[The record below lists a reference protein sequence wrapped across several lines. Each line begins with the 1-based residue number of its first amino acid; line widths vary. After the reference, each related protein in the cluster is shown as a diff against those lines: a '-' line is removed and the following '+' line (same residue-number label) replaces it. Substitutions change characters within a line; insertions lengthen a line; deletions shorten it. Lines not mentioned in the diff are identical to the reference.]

1 MMHQTLNCMP
11 GMKSFCIAA
20 CLMAFLA
27 AIGGDAPGKFG
38 PVRDT
43 AYVDALD
50 RRARAYYGID
60 ADSAFLFG
68 RRALESACRIGY
80 RKGEAESW
88 RMLGNTY
95 EMVGDYVNML
105 SAYQHSLDIAERI
118 GNTTLIA
125 KANVNFALFYK
136 QEGEY
141 DKAQQLME
149 KVGNL
154 YRRSGD
160 SVQAAYVANH
170 LADIA
175 LRQGQYDQALQYA
188 QRALQVA
195 RGIKDEPT
203 AAAYNNDVGRVLTA
217 KGDYTAALHHFLESL
232 TYYRGRNERLGTTA
246 TNCLV
251 SQVYLQLKDYP
262 RALQYANE
270 ALTEARAIRRKP
282 EIQGSARVLAD
293 IYEAKGD
300 YRNALRY
307 FKLYKTYSDSLFND
321 QSRKE
326 ILSRAA
332 QYDYEKQAMRLREA
346 HAMKDAAYEAKLH
359 NAALQ
364 ISITVAAV
372 VVLSLVAFILL
383 RSRAVNRRMN
393 QLLRE
398 KNEKIEE
405 QKEALEQQA
414 VELLLNNQ
422 QKDKLFSIVAHDLR
436 GPLNSLKGLMDFL
449 KEKRLSEKEIGAMMH
464 ELRRNIDHS
473 SELVGNLLFWAS
485 SQLNGIVVAPVLLE
499 VNELVQEVLALFAHQ
514 AREKKVFLRM
524 EMATSLVGFADKDM
538 LQVVVRNLV
547 SNAIKFC
554 RPGGI
559 VTVDGSRRGPEI
571 EIIVTDTGIGM
582 QAEALERI
590 RKKESFTSYGTAKEK
605 GTGLGILLCHEF
617 AEANKGRFFVE
628 SEWGKGSRCH
638 FTIPAAPISSSISV

>member
-1 MMHQTLNCMP
+1 
-11 GMKSFCIAA
+11 
-20 CLMAFLA
+20 MAFLLG
-27 AIGGDAPGKFG
+27 ICGSAPAQLKETERLRTTIRRLDQGRD
-38 PVRDT
+38 PAPDT
-43 AYVDALD
+43 AYADTLD
-50 RRARAYYGID
+50 LLARAYYGID

-68 RRALESACRIGY
+68 RKALEFAGRTGY

-105 SAYQHSLDIAERI
+105 SCYQQSLTIAEQI

-125 KANVNFALFYK
+125 KVNVNFALFYK
-136 QEGEY
+136 QQEEY

-149 KVGNL
+149 KVSEI
-154 YRRSGD
+154 YRLSGD
-160 SVQAAYVANH
+160 SVQAAYIANH

-175 LRQGQYDQALQYA
+175 LRQEQYDQALQYA

-195 RGIKDEPT
+195 RGIKDGPT
-203 AAAYNNDVGRVLTA
+203 IATYNNDVGRILTA
-217 KGDYTAALHHFLESL
+217 RGESAAALSHFLESL
-232 TYYRGRNERLGTTA
+232 AYYRGRNERLGTTA
-246 TNCLV
+246 TNSLV

-332 QYDYEKQAMRLREA
+332 QYDFEKQAIRLREA
-346 HAMKDAAYEAKLH
+346 EAMKDAGYERQLRK
-359 NAALQ
+359 AALQ
-364 ISITVAAV
+364 VSITVVAV
-372 VVLSLVAFILL
+372 VVLSLLAFILL

-405 QKEALEQQA
+405 QKEELEQQA
-414 VELLLNNQ
+414 VQLLLNNQ
-422 QKDKLFSIVAHDLR
+422 QKDKLFTIVAHDLR

-449 KEKRLSEKEIGAMMH
+449 KEKKLSETEISAMMH
-464 ELRRNIDHS
+464 EMRRNIDHS
-473 SELVGNLLFWAS
+473 SDLVGNLLFWAS
-485 SQLNGIVVAPVLLE
+485 SQLNGIVVVPVLLE
-499 VNELVQEVLALFAHQ
+499 LDELVQEVFALFAHQ
-514 AREKKVFLRM
+514 AREKNVFLRM
-524 EMATSLVGFADKDM
+524 EMGSPLVGFADKDM
-538 LQVVVRNLV
+538 TQVVIRNLV

-554 RPGGI
+554 RSGGI
-559 VTVDGSRRGPEI
+559 VTVNGCRRAGEI

-582 QAEALERI
+582 PAEALEKI
-590 RKKESFTSYGTAKEK
+590 RRRESFTSYGTAREK

-617 AEANKGRFFVE
+617 AEANRGRFFVE

-638 FTIPAAPISSSISV
+638 FTIPAAPNSSSMSV